1 MTTFIGD
8 PIFCNP
14 TDTPEEL
21 RDRVKKALEDLI
33 SQHQRIPGSIC
44 LALFERFHKRHTSQ
58 IFVSSPLD
66 LDEELKCAFLT

>member
-8 PIFCNP
+8 PIYCNS

-21 RDRVKKALEDLI
+21 RDRVKNALEDLI

-44 LALFERFHKRHTSQ
+44 LALFERFHKRHTS
-58 IFVSSPLD
+58 
-66 LDEELKCAFLT
+66 